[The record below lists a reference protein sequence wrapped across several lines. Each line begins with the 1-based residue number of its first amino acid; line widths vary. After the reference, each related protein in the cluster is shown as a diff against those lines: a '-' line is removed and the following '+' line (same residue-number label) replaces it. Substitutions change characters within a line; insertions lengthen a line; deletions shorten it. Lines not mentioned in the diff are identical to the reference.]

1 MFNYKTLQNLPE
13 NCCVLFIFLRVE
25 SLRTLDGESVVVYKR
40 LGEEDTDMV
49 IGGERRFAYDS
60 KVVKTFM
67 KSYRME
73 NGRVW
78 KGTWL
83 QLVDHVK

>member
-1 MFNYKTLQNLPE
+1 MTFCGK
-13 NCCVLFIFLRVE
+13 VLIILLRVE

-49 IGGERRFAYDS
+49 ICPRTYFFATVQLIAYDS

-83 QLVDHVK
+83 QLVEHVK